1 MNKRASKG
9 YVIIKDKNEA
19 QPKYYSYRQTP
30 TIHSRIKKRKRKKR
44 DFYKKYKIMSELKTC
59 NEKNANT

>member
-30 TIHSRIKKRKRKKR
+30 TIHSRIKKEKEKKG
-44 DFYKKYKIMSELKTC
+44 IST
-59 NEKNANT
+59 KNIKL